1 MDNESILV
9 TIKKMIGLPEEYEQF
24 DTDIITHINTTSV
37 EGDETCSQRGDR
49 YGHPGWRWTRRG

>member
-24 DTDIITHINTTSV
+24 DTDIITHINTTFW
-37 EGDETCSQRGDR
+37 C
-49 YGHPGWRWTRRG
+49 